1 MTALTSA
8 QQAFDWVHNPACH
21 FERLKTLKISAN
33 FTWAEVFTGRTME
46 QIRTASLTIFQNAVQ
61 QAHRMETIRAYLVL
75 KLGPNVVI
83 DVSSWWRPQSVNKNI
98 KGAAT
103 GSRHLLALATD
114 FTVRGY
120 ATEAGN
126 RKVQALLM
134 FKFPLMSIEVTQ
146 GKWTHADDRN
156 AVVFTPKKDAKGDTI
171 GYRVL
176 SQTERQQFIRRYAA

>member
-1 MTALTSA
+1 MKALTSP

-21 FERLKTLKISAN
+21 FERLKTLYVSEN
-33 FTWAEVFTGRTME
+33 FTWAEVFTNRTMA
-46 QIRTASLTIFQNAVQ
+46 QIRTASLNIFQNAVK
-61 QAHRMETIRAYLVL
+61 QAQRMETIRAYLKT
-75 KLGPNVVI
+75 KLGDTIVI
-83 DVSSWWRPQSVNKNI
+83 DVSSWWRPSSVNSKI

-114 FTVRGY
+114 FTARGY

-134 FKFPLMSIEVTQ
+134 LKFPLMSIEITQ

-156 AVVFTPKKDAKGDTI
+156 AVVFTPKKDAKGDI
-171 GYRVL
+171 IDYRVL

>member
-1 MTALTSA
+1 MRTLTSA
-8 QQAFDWVHNPACH
+8 QQAYDWVHNPACH
-21 FERLKTLKISAN
+21 FERLKTLYVSEN
-33 FTWAEVFTGRTME
+33 FTWAEVFTNRTMA
-46 QIRTASLTIFQNAVQ
+46 QIRTASITIFQNAVK
-61 QAHRMETIRAYLVL
+61 QAQRMETIRAYLRL
-75 KLGPNVVI
+75 KLGNVVI

-120 ATEAGN
+120 ATDAGN
-126 RKVQALLM
+126 RKIQALLIQH
-134 FKFPLMSIEVTQ
+134 FITLSVEITQ
-146 GKWTHADDRN
+146 GNWTHADDRSG
-156 AVVFTPKKDAKGDTI
+156 VVFTPTKNAKGDII